1 MSLAQRIGF
10 RVPKAPFPQPK
21 TAPSA
26 QRIGSKVL
34 KAPFPQ
40 PKTLPLVQRSAFRV
54 PQVASSACRAAFGHA
69 LHFGTHPNAN
79 PGTHR
84 NAGPRVLP
92 TKPQLDESA
101 EELPHF
107 GTHPNANPGTHRNT
121 GGPDVSKSR
130 RPVGRARSLCQ
141 PTCRFPH
148 NVFRSACPKR
158 RFALAYAA
166 YDTTFAKLSVLSG
179 VSRLD
184 MPLSTQHSAFCVSQA
199 AFRLRTCRF

>member
-1 MSLAQRIGF
+1 MFLHHDFVLRMLPWDETMSLAQRIGF
-10 RVPKAPFPQPK
+10 RVLKASFPQPK

-26 QRIGSKVL
+26 QRFGFGVP

-40 PKTLPLVQRSAFRV
+40 PKTLPLAQRSAFRV
-54 PQVASSACRAAFGHA
+54 PQVASSACRAAFEHA
-69 LHFGTHPNAN
+69 PHFGTPRNAN

-101 EELPHF
+101 EEPPHF
-107 GTHPNANPGTHRNT
+107 GTHPNANPGTHRNAD
-121 GGPDVSKSR
+121 GPDVSQSR

-148 NVFRSACPKR
+148 NVPQAVCPRR
-158 RFALAYAA
+158 RFP
-166 YDTTFAKLSVLSG
+166 T
-179 VSRLD
+179 
-184 MPLSTQHSAFCVSQA
+184 
-199 AFRLRTCRF
+199 

>member
-1 MSLAQRIGF
+1 MFLHHDFVLRMFPWDETMSLAQRIG
-10 RVPKAPFPQPK
+10 PKVLKASFPQPK

-26 QRIGSKVL
+26 QRFG
-34 KAPFPQ
+34 
-40 PKTLPLVQRSAFRV
+40 FRV

-84 NAGPRVLP
+84 N
-92 TKPQLDESA
+92 
-101 EELPHF
+101 
-107 GTHPNANPGTHRNT
+107 T
-121 GGPDVSKSR
+121 GGPDVSQNR